1 MKAKIDIFF
10 KLFFLLL
17 FQICYSQTLTGTVKD
32 SLNNP
37 LPNANVIAKPLVDNQ
52 GLKFAIADHLGR
64 YKLVLENGVPYEI
77 KVSYLDDNE
86 GVLNY

>member
-1 MKAKIDIFF
+1 MRVILYFI
-10 KLFFLLL
+10 LFFSINS
-17 FQICYSQTLTGTVKD
+17 FSQTLIGTVKD